1 MSAERPQDDRH
12 ARIRSD
18 HATELA
24 EDYVEAIDDIVRE
37 AGTCR
42 VKDLATCFRVTH
54 VTVNRT
60 LGRLSRDGYV
70 ETEPYGPVGLT
81 QKGKRL
87 AAKSRE
93 RHKIVLEF
101 LLALGITQRTAE
113 IDAEGIEHHVS
124 NETLAVMKRFV
135 RE

>member
-1 MSAERPQDDRH
+1 M
-12 ARIRSD
+12 
-18 HATELA
+18 
-24 EDYVEAIDDIVRE
+24 
-37 AGTCR
+37 
-42 VKDLATCFRVTH
+42 
-54 VTVNRT
+54 
-60 LGRLSRDGYV
+60 

-113 IDAEGIEHHVS
+113 VDAEGIEHHVS